1 MVGEI
6 HLITYIVVKFG
17 REHQIYLFF
26 VFRLVLSKFCHLA
39 HKITLKLFL
48 IASKEHF
55 LQIVSPLLV
64 DCQHKTQFFV
74 SSSDNLVA
82 IVLSWFVIKYILFIV
97 VLIFIPGW
105 GRNPM
110 HITRGPKTYI
120 QVCDDLCVQYLADV
134 RC

>member
-17 REHQIYLFF
+17 RKHRIYLFF
-26 VFRLVLSKFCHLA
+26 LFRQVLSKFCHLA

-55 LQIVSPLLV
+55 LQIVSPLLI
-64 DCQHKTQFFV
+64 DCQHKTQFFI

-82 IVLSWFVIKYILFIV
+82 IALSWFVIKYILFII
-97 VLIFIPGW
+97 VLLFIPGW

-120 QVCDDLCVQYLADV
+120 QVGNDLCMQYM